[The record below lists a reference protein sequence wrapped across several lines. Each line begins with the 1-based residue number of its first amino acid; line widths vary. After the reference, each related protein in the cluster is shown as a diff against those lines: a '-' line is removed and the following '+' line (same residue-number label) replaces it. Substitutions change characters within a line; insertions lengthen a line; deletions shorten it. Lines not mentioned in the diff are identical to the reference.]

1 MKKGKLFVI
10 ATPIGN
16 LEDITLRAI
25 NTLKDVDV
33 IFAENPNH
41 SRRLLQHYDINKKM
55 VQYNEHNEKRMMEY
69 ALRLAE
75 GGSDIGLISDAG
87 TPTIQDPG
95 YRLIETFLKNDL
107 EIIPIPGV
115 SAAITALS
123 ASGLP
128 TDKFLFIGFLP
139 KGPVKKRKFLKNYD
153 TDTTLIIYE
162 SPNRV
167 IKTLEAVCD
176 ALGEDREIVVA
187 RELTKIYE
195 QFIRGKAK
203 EVLDE
208 FKSKDSIKGEFVI
221 LIKKA

>member
-1 MKKGKLFVI
+1 MKGKLFVV

-16 LEDITLRAI
+16 LEDITLRAV

-33 IFAENPNH
+33 ILAENPNH
-41 SRRLLQHYDINKKM
+41 SRRLLQHYDINKKLI
-55 VQYNEHNEKRMMEY
+55 QYNEHNEQRLIGY
-69 ALRLAE
+69 ALELAE
-75 GGSDIGLISDAG
+75 EGNDIGLISDAG

-95 YRLIETFLKNDL
+95 YRLIETFLKND
-107 EIIPIPGV
+107 IKVVPIPGV
-115 SAAITALS
+115 SAAIAALS

-139 KGPVKKRKFLKNYD
+139 KGPIKKRKFLKNYD
-153 TDTTLIIYE
+153 TDATLIIYE

-167 IKTLEAVCD
+167 IKTLEAICD
-176 ALGEDREIVVA
+176 AFGEDREIVVA

-195 QFIRGKAK
+195 EFIRGYAK
-203 EVLDE
+203 EVLEE